1 VGATDSQRDYQKEM
15 RSLSKL
21 FSTIT
26 LVYNLLIRRF
36 PNEFYC
42 QVEQFAIKNLYK
54 VKFYEI

>member
-1 VGATDSQRDYQKEM
+1 MGATDSQKDYQPEM
-15 RSLSKL
+15 RSLSEL
-21 FSTIT
+21 FRTIT

-36 PNEFYC
+36 PNEFYY